1 MRPNARRRS
10 TDLGALKESIEP
22 NVAVPCAI
30 LSRDHRTGGE
40 GATYGISIM
49 ELMVS
54 HPLVRFLK
62 EDLGIPASSIALA
75 VQQSEQTPSLL
86 PMVLWQYGLITL
98 TQLDQIFDWLEKY
111 DYAA

>member
-1 MRPNARRRS
+1 MS
-10 TDLGALKESIEP
+10 
-22 NVAVPCAI
+22 
-30 LSRDHRTGGE
+30 DHHACGE
-40 GATYGISIM
+40 GATYGISVM

-62 EDLGIPASSIALA
+62 EDLGIPASSISLA

-98 TQLDQIFDWLEKY
+98 AQLDQIFDWLEKY